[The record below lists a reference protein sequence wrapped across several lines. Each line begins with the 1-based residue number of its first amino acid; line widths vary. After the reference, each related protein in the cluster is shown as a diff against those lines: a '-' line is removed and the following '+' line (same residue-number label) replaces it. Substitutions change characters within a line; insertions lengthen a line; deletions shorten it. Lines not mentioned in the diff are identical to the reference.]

1 MVVFS
6 NVNVYGED
14 IDDELRELVADE
26 EMENDEGY
34 YYYRYYQLTKATVID
49 ISDRTAPTIAAPAD
63 QRAVLEQHRAGR
75 FARIE
80 PKGKRVHTA
89 RERAERLLDTGTF
102 VETTPLRTAGT
113 RPDGTSSGSG
123 VVAGWGLIDGRPV
136 VVICHDA
143 AVASGAIGA
152 VMAESIQQAQRFAI
166 AKGYPIIYVNDS
178 GGARVPDGI
187 FALHGCG
194 GIFAL
199 NVKAQRRVPQI
210 SLILGPCAGAA
221 AYSPALTDWTV
232 MVKGQGQM
240 FLTGPDIVKAA
251 TGEDATA
258 EDIGGSQ
265 MHTVTSGVA
274 HLEVDSED
282 EAFDATRLLLSY
294 LPSKAGGR
302 QAIQGAVPANPGA
315 ADRLPTLVPQKSSVV
330 FDMMALLDGVLDNGA
345 RLELMPDHAPSII
358 TMFARL
364 DGRPVGVVANQP
376 AARGGILDAK
386 SSVKLARFVEFCGRF
401 DVPVLTFVDVPG
413 FLPGTVEEGRGVIT
427 HGAKVLKA
435 YVETTSPKLTVVV
448 RKAFGGAYI
457 AMGSASLG
465 ADANWA
471 WSTSEIAVM
480 GPGGAVALLN
490 RRDLAAAE
498 DPDRLRTEL
507 AARYREEVA
516 RPYVAAEAGI
526 VDDVIH
532 PEETRDR
539 MVAALR
545 MLSAG
550 DDT

>member
-1 MVVFS
+1 VTSVQPDQQVMLS
-6 NVNVYGED
+6 TPD
-14 IDDELRELVADE
+14 
-26 EMENDEGY
+26 
-34 YYYRYYQLTKATVID
+34 
-49 ISDRTAPTIAAPAD
+49 D
-63 QRAVLEQHRAGR
+63 QREVLTQRRRDR

-89 RERAERLLDTGTF
+89 RERAELLFDEDTF
-102 VETTPLRTAGT
+102 VEMAPMRSAGR
-113 RPDGTSSGSG
+113 RPDGTPTGSG
-123 VVAGWGLIDGRPV
+123 VVAGWGLVDGRPV
-136 VVICHDA
+136 VAICHDA

-152 VMAESIQQAQRFAI
+152 VMAEAIQQAQRFAI
-166 AKGYPIIYVNDS
+166 DRGYPIVYVNDS

-194 GIFAL
+194 EIFAL
-199 NVKAQRRVPQI
+199 NVRAQQVVPQI

-221 AYSPALTDWTV
+221 AYSPALTDWTI

-251 TGEDATA
+251 TGEDASA
-258 EDIGGSQ
+258 EDIGGSHT
-265 MHTVTSGVA
+265 HTVTSGVA
-274 HLEVDSED
+274 HLEVDTEA
-282 EAFDATRLLLSY
+282 EAFDATRLLLSF
-294 LPSKAGGR
+294 LPSRKGGR
-302 QAIQGAVPANPGA
+302 QTVQSPVPANPGA
-315 ADRLPTLVPQKSSVV
+315 VQRLPQVVPEKSSVV
-330 FDMMALLDGVLDNGA
+330 FDMNAVLDGVLDNGA
-345 RLELMPDHAPSII
+345 RLELMPEHAPSIL
-358 TMFARL
+358 TLFGRL

-401 DVPVLTFVDVPG
+401 DLPVLTFVDVPG

-465 ADANWA
+465 AHVTWA
-471 WSTSEIAVM
+471 WSNAEIAVM

-490 RRDLAAAE
+490 RRELAAAD
-498 DPDRLRTEL
+498 DPDALRTEL
-507 AARYREEVA
+507 AATYREEVA
-516 RPYVAAEAGI
+516 RPYLAAEAGI
-526 VDDVIH
+526 IDDVIH

-545 MLSAG
+545 MLTAG
-550 DDT
+550 DSA